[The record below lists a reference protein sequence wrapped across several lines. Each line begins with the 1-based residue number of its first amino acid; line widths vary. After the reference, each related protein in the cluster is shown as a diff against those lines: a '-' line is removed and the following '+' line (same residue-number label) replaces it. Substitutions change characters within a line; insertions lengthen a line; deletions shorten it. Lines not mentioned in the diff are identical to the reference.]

1 MHRLTFSAFPIL
13 GVSLMSTKL
22 NVMQL
27 WEIARYE
34 LSPRLLRI
42 PGVAQVK
49 IVGGRQPEYH
59 VLVDTVKLQALHLTL
74 KEVVD
79 ALANTNE
86 LISSGMHEENRQLYL
101 TVLDNRVRQPKDL
114 GEVVLAWRDGSPVY
128 LREVADVRLGEAP
141 QFNVVTADGRPALL
155 MNILS
160 LSENVPGRL
169 CRSHSMQAPEPEQG
183 TSQLDDTQIVE

>member
-1 MHRLTFSAFPIL
+1 M
-13 GVSLMSTKL
+13 
-22 NVMQL
+22 
-27 WEIARYE
+27 
-34 LSPRLLRI
+34 
-42 PGVAQVK
+42 
-49 IVGGRQPEYH
+49 
-59 VLVDTVKLQALHLTL
+59 KLQALHLTL

-141 QFNVVTADGRPALL
+141 QVNVGTADGRLAVL
-155 MNILS
+155 MDI
-160 LSENVPGRL
+160 
-169 CRSHSMQAPEPEQG
+169 
-183 TSQLDDTQIVE
+183 

>member
-141 QFNVVTADGRPALL
+141 QFNVVTADGRPAVL
-155 MNILS
+155 MNI
-160 LSENVPGRL
+160 
-169 CRSHSMQAPEPEQG
+169 
-183 TSQLDDTQIVE
+183 